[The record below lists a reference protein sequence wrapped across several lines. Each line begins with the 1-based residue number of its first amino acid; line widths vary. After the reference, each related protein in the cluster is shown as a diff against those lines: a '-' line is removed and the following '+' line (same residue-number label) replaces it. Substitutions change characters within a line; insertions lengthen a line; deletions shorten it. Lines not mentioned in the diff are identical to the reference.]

1 MTDGKWT
8 RAFLTDKIYGEGDDV
23 WAAAGSKYIADLY
36 NDRFSRW
43 MMRYLKWTFQ
53 WNCTISNVN
62 TFSGVSRETEIIHV
76 NKKYAYL
83 LMAVSRQFSLR
94 LFNFRVDV
102 LNVTVSKTR
111 YLRKDLEWMIIG
123 SGHEIANRYM
133 NRGYNPDVAIR
144 LTAME
149 DMHTNSLIQTVKC
162 K

>member
-1 MTDGKWT
+1 MANGEMSG
-8 RAFLTDKIYGEGDDV
+8 AFLTDKIYSKGDDV

-36 NDRFSRW
+36 NDRHERW
-43 MMRYLKWTFQ
+43 LMRYLKWTFR
-53 WNCTISNVN
+53 WGCNMSGTN

-83 LMAVSRQFSLR
+83 LMATSRKFTLK
-94 LFNFRVDV
+94 LFNYRVDV

-111 YLRKDLEWMIIG
+111 YLRKDLHWIVIG

-149 DMHTNSLIQTVKC
+149 DMYTNSLIQTVKC